1 MNLGEQNKHCS
12 FRTRLSGLKLFFGL
26 SRTPHGLLDV
36 ATPAMAAMLQL
47 GHFPPMPTILI
58 GLVTA
63 FAGYTAVYSLN
74 DIVDV
79 KVDKERLALKDRAL
93 KVFHVDEI
101 VAEHPVAQGL
111 IPFKKGLAWVIF
123 WAVIALTGATILN
136 PVCAMIFL
144 VSACCEGL
152 YCKLLRIT
160 HLKIIP
166 SAIVKASGGLAG
178 IYAVNPDPPL
188 GFVAFM
194 FLWLACWEVG
204 GQNIPNDII
213 DMEDDIKVGA
223 RTTLTVLGLK
233 ESIFIM
239 IVAVSMAAFAGV
251 AIYFVAGS
259 GVSLVYP
266 FAAAILGYLTLLR
279 PARHVYESPGVETAT
294 SLFNRAS
301 YMPLSFLI
309 LTVVSTLI
317 TV

>member
-1 MNLGEQNKHCS
+1 MNLSEQNRHCS
-12 FRTRLSGLKLFFGL
+12 FLTRLSGLKLFFGL

-47 GHFPPMPTILI
+47 GHFPPMSTILI

-63 FAGYTAVYSLN
+63 FAGYTAVYALN
-74 DIVDV
+74 DLVDV
-79 KVDKERLALKDRAL
+79 KVDKERLALKDRSL

-101 VAEHPVAQGL
+101 MAEHPVAQGL
-111 IPFKKGLAWVIF
+111 IPFRKGLEWVIF

-136 PVCAMIFL
+136 PVCAIIFL

-166 SAIVKASGGLAG
+166 SALVKASGGLAG

-188 GFVAFM
+188 GFAAFM

-204 GQNIPNDII
+204 GQNIANDII

-223 RTTLTVLGLK
+223 RTTLSVLGLK
-233 ESIFIM
+233 ESVFIM
-239 IVAVSMAAFAGV
+239 VVAVSMAAFAGV

-259 GVSLVYP
+259 GISPLYP
-266 FAAAILGYLTLLR
+266 FGAAILGYLMLLR
-279 PARHVYESPGVETAT
+279 PAKCVYESAGVETAT

-309 LTVVSTLI
+309 LTVASILI
-317 TV
+317 PV